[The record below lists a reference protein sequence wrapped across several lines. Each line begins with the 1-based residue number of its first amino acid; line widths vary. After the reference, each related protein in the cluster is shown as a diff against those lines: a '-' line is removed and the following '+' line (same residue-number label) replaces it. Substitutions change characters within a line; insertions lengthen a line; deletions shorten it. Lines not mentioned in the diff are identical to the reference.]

1 MLESG
6 CSIFNES
13 FYLVQHFLNVRMDQK
28 ALQQLNADLLP
39 VVVPNVYAARKES
52 PVNSTWH
59 CINNYVKQ
67 CHAEKLKC
75 CI

>member
-1 MLESG
+1 MQCLKVV

-59 CINNYVKQ
+59 ICQ
-67 CHAEKLKC
+67 TMS
-75 CI
+75 